1 MKSEAIKEF
10 ALEIQLE
17 IAFFTRFFE
26 LAEKFAPLA
35 YSAKADEVYKADGN
49 DKAKRRS
56 YHAKRAHQS
65 IQSQD
70 PHDSEKGKKNY
81 SENAR
86 DSVV

>member
-1 MKSEAIKEF
+1 VKAQAVQKLSFED
-10 ALEIQLE
+10 QLE
-17 IAFFTRFFE
+17 IAFFAYTLK

-70 PHDSEKGKKNY
+70 PHDSEKGKQNY